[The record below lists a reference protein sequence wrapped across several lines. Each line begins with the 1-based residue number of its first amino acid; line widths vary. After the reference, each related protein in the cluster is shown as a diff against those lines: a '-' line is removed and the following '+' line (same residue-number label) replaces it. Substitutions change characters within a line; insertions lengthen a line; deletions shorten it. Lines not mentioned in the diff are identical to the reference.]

1 MATWADES
9 TNGYDLTANQTPT
22 AATGKFGNCVSLDNG
37 ASPDYL
43 SIASCPNIDWG
54 GTYGDEPIG
63 DLWFWFKGPGPAS
76 LVENFVVMVGSNTV
90 RMTADGFIE
99 VRIKRGDANVWSN
112 TTSVVDYGDDGWHF
126 FYMTLEGATHAAVGD
141 LFLNVWIDNN
151 LMLDSLHDDNNNVI
165 AATTSL
171 FIGTSVANKSWNGE
185 IDDLGITVGANPGGV
200 STFRDALWN
209 GGDGKSTKDYYASN
223 YPATQEGYW
232 RLEGSGASPNF
243 FSNPLKHR
251 GRLSDNIMERIPA

>member
-22 AATGKFGNCVSLDNG
+22 AATGKLGNCVSLNNG
-37 ASPDYL
+37 ANPDYL
-43 SIASCPNIDWG
+43 SRAVCPNIDWG
-54 GTYGDEPIG
+54 GTYGNEPIG
-63 DLWFWFKGPGPAS
+63 DLWFWFKGPGPAPAG
-76 LVENFVVMVGSNTV
+76 LDQVFCTMVGSMLV
-90 RMTADGFIE
+90 RMTDDGYVTVVIVRGPAD
-99 VRIKRGDANVWSN
+99 NWSN

-151 LMLDSLHDDNNNVI
+151 LMLNSLHDDNNNTI
-165 AATTSL
+165 DPTTEFRIS
-171 FIGTSVANKSWNGE
+171 TSVATKGWDGE
-185 IDDLGITVGANPGGV
+185 IDDVGITVGANPNIH
-200 STFRDALWN
+200 TELWN